1 MPSLLV
7 IQRLARPLGTV
18 MAELVGAL
26 EQ

>member
-1 MPSLLV
+1 MPSLHV
-7 IQRLARPLGTV
+7 IQRLARLLGTV